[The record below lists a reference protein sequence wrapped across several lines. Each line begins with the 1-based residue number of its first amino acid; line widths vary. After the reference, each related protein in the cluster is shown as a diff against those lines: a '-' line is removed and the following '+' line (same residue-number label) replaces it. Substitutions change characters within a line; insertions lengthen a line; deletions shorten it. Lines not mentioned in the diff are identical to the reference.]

1 MDYSKY
7 STIVFLDA
15 NVILEGGKVGDQ
27 PWQDIDA
34 SGEILLL
41 FVPQVLKEID
51 SKKRDGRLAKHARDF
66 NRLIAPAAETG
77 GPVRLVDGP
86 PLVDLSLAVTNRID
100 WDKLHD
106 LDPEEP
112 DARVIAQVLNEKH
125 SNFDAR
131 LFVSQDINPI
141 GMATRHGL
149 KVKRLPGSWLRAA
162 EPSPDQ
168 RKINKLKEQVRVS
181 KATEPDLEVL
191 VKFSSGEP
199 FEHVAVPDLTPDQK
213 HELQRVIIDK
223 NPRASQGQGGMFA
236 ASLNYDHEYN
246 EKYERWVNKTLPKF
260 VDSLSCDINL
270 MYAQTPISLELRNN
284 GAVQAEDLVLHVNVR
299 NGTISDRWTIVPAW
313 PFAPRPDAN
322 RFLSGIHSYT
332 SLSDV
337 RKPNIGRHEMYF
349 ENDADGGDSFEVHC
363 QDFRHGRSWV
373 FDAILTAEPT
383 TNDDVV
389 LIIGITA
396 SNMRG
401 SKKKVFK
408 LSHAISSKELS
419 SIYDIRD
426 LEFIGDLPM
435 KEELKQLDEDHVF
448 SRLNILN
455 YDDKD

>member
-15 NVILEGGKVGDQ
+15 NVILEGGKIGDQ
-27 PWQDIDA
+27 PWHEIDD
-34 SGEILLL
+34 SGGILLL

-86 PLVDLSLAVTNRID
+86 PLVDLSLAVTNRVD

-112 DARVIAQVLNEKH
+112 DARVVAQVLNEKH
-125 SNFDAR
+125 TNFDAR

-149 KVKRLPGSWLRAA
+149 KVKRLPESWLRAA

-168 RKINKLKEQVRVS
+168 RKISKLEEQVRVL

-191 VKFSSGEP
+191 VNFSSGEP
-199 FEHVAVPDLTPDQK
+199 FVHVAVPDLTPEQK
-213 HELQRVIIDK
+213 QELQQVIIDE
-223 NPRASQGQGGMFA
+223 NPRVSEGQRGMLTA
-236 ASLNYDHEYN
+236 ALNYDHEYN
-246 EKYERWVNKTLPKF
+246 GKYKRWQNKTVPNFAK
-260 VDSLSCDINL
+260 SLSNDINL
-270 MYAQTPISLELRNN
+270 MWAQTPISFELRNN
-284 GAVQAEDLVLHVNVR
+284 GAVQAEDLVLNVKVV
-299 NGTISDRWTIVPAW
+299 NGTISDRWNIVPVY
-313 PFAPRPDAN
+313 PPAPRPDPN
-322 RFLSGIHSYT
+322 RLFSGMHNYT

-337 RKPNIGRHEMYF
+337 RTLNIGRHEMCFY
-349 ENDADGGDSFEVHC
+349 NDADGGDSFEVHC

-383 TNDDVV
+383 TSDDVV
-389 LIIGITA
+389 LIIDITA

-401 SKKKVFK
+401 STQKVFK
-408 LSHAISSKELS
+408 LSHAVCSKELS
-419 SIYDIRD
+419 SIYDIRG
-426 LEFIGDLPM
+426 LGFVADLPM
-435 KEELKQLDEDHVF
+435 KEELKQFDEDHDF
-448 SRLNILN
+448 SRFNFLN
-455 YDDKD
+455 YDKED

>member
-15 NVILEGGKVGDQ
+15 NVILEGGKIGDQ
-27 PWQDIDA
+27 PWQEIDA

-66 NRLIAPAAETG
+66 NRLIAPAAENG

-106 LDPEEP
+106 LDPDEP

-125 SNFDAR
+125 TNFDAR

-149 KVKRLPGSWLRAA
+149 KVKRLPESWLRAA

-168 RKINKLKEQVRVS
+168 RKINKLEDQVREL

-191 VKFSSGEP
+191 VKFSCGEP
-199 FEHVAVPDLTPDQK
+199 FEHVAVPDLNPDQK
-213 HELQRVIIDK
+213 HELQRLIIDK
-223 NPRASQGQGGMFA
+223 NPMESQGQGGRFA
-236 ASLNYDHEYN
+236 LPLNYDHEYN
-246 EKYERWVNKTLPKF
+246 GKYKRWMNKTIPNF
-260 VDSLSCDINL
+260 VGSLSRDINL

-284 GAVQAEDLVLHVNVR
+284 GAVQAEDLVLQVNVH
-299 NGTISDRWTIVPAW
+299 NGTISDRWTIVPAY
-313 PFAPRPDAN
+313 PFAPKPDTN
-322 RFLSGIHSYT
+322 GLLSGIHSYT

-337 RKPNIGRHEMYF
+337 RALNIGRHEMYF

-373 FDAILTAEPT
+373 FDAILTAEPRA
-383 TNDDVV
+383 NDDVV
-389 LIIGITA
+389 LIIDMTA

-401 SKKKVFK
+401 GKRKVFR
-408 LSHAISSKELS
+408 LPHVISSKELS
-419 SIYDIRD
+419 SIYDIGSLR
-426 LEFIGDLPM
+426 FVADLPM
-435 KEELKQLDEDHVF
+435 KKELEQLEEDHDF
-448 SRLNILN
+448 SRLNILS
-455 YDDKD
+455 YDRKD